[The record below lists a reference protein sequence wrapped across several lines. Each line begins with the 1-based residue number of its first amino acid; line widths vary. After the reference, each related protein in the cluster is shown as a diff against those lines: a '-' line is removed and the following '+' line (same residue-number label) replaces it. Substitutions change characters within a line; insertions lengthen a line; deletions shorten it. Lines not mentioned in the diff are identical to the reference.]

1 MSSPLE
7 PQSFTNSMNQNLREI
22 MENFSFYSGIA
33 ITFSILLLSISMA
46 SPMKGVFYV
55 TWVLISTITRLAVLM
70 MTSDGL
76 FSSDKC
82 KKGGLPGNLSKYDGG
97 RNSIYILCFTLF
109 YVCFPMFITNNV
121 NWYLLWLILSC
132 ITFDCIIKYTSGC
145 VTSSIPII
153 GEIVGG
159 SMYGLFVSGIMYYLG
174 LSRFL
179 FANNLGSN
187 KEICSMPKKQTF
199 RCSLYKNGE
208 IISSVKA

>member
-1 MSSPLE
+1 MSEQLKP
-7 PQSFTNSMNQNLREI
+7 TNTINQNLREI

-33 ITFSILLLSISMA
+33 ITFSILLLSISM
-46 SPMKGVFYV
+46 SNPMKGVFYV
-55 TWVLISTITRLAVLM
+55 GWVLISTITRLGILM
-70 MTSDGL
+70 MTSDG
-76 FSSDKC
+76 SIISDKC
-82 KKGGLPGNLSKYDGG
+82 KKGGLPGDLSKYDGG
-97 RNSIYILCFTLF
+97 RNSIYTLCFTFF

-132 ITFDCIIKYTSGC
+132 ITFDCIIKFTSGC
-145 VTSSIPII
+145 VTSSISII
-153 GEIVGG
+153 GEIVSG
-159 SMYGLFVSGIMYYLG
+159 SMYGLLVSGIMYYLG

-179 FANNLGSN
+179 FANNSGSN